1 MANLPEI
8 RSELQEI
15 FRKELHNP
23 EMELRMEMRVADL
36 EGDLESE
43 GHEEILRACQ
53 EHWGL
58 KFSPSEIGR
67 IETVGDLAK
76 AILAKA

>member
-1 MANLPEI
+1 MATLPEI
-8 RSELQEI
+8 RTELQEI

-23 EMELRMEMRVADL
+23 EMELRMEMRVGDL
-36 EGDLESE
+36 EGDLETE
-43 GHEEILRACQ
+43 THDEIMRACQ

-76 AILAKA
+76 AIQAKT